1 MPDFTRGA
9 IVLEG
14 DLPFGADFYYGIKS
28 PVLPGLILQVMIRRM
43 RNGNFRYHRARHD
56 RAIQLTYRRSGTHRA
71 GRRPHSGRTSER
83 SEDHTLWFFAKRG
96 KVMGPIVRWQQ
107 G

>member
-28 PVLPGLILQVMIRRM
+28 PVLPGLILQ
-43 RNGNFRYHRARHD
+43 
-56 RAIQLTYRRSGTHRA
+56 L
-71 GRRPHSGRTSER
+71 
-83 SEDHTLWFFAKRG
+83 
-96 KVMGPIVRWQQ
+96 
-107 G
+107 